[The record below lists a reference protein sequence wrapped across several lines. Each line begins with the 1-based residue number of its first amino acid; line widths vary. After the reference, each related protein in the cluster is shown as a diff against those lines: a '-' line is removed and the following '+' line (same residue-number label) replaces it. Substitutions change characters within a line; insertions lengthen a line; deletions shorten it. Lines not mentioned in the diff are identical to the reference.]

1 MKHLKYLLFLSI
13 VACSILFLYS
23 TVFAAAIGQ
32 SLTAPEDGW
41 VRIDDNDQNIT
52 YSGFSAY
59 PDSRYYNGYAHQSGT
74 PNSQIKF
81 NFTGSKIRLMFH
93 LGSGASASMK
103 VEIDGAAEY
112 FALAKADPQ
121 VPQGLA
127 YEKTGLSTGEHSVVI
142 TDVQHGSWNYDVY
155 FDSLD
160 IDQNGQVK
168 PFASVVP
175 PAGLTAILENNHVN
189 LTWNIVNSATG
200 YNVKRAETA
209 DGPFTTIASN
219 ITTNSYTDTQVTPG
233 NTYYYAV
240 TAISSS
246 ESGNSDII
254 SITMP
259 TTSTPTIDVTSQD
272 LVKVGDQFT
281 ADIVLNNVTNI
292 CAEDV
297 KITYDT
303 ALFDYVGTQDITGLK
318 IYSSTQTT
326 PGALRF
332 VVASLGKDNAV
343 NGQKAILKLVF
354 KAKAI
359 GQGKIDVIK
368 GRIADNGT
376 LEMDVADENCGEK
389 LITVQGKDVNRTGD
403 FTLLDLAI
411 DAWYYGDTAANTD
424 TTKYDADVV
433 VNGNIDDADLS
444 VIVTEMLKNTNYTPN
459 T

>member
-1 MKHLKYLLFLSI
+1 MKHLKYLLFISI

-23 TVFAAAIGQ
+23 TALAATVGQ
-32 SLTAPEDGW
+32 PLTAPEDGW
-41 VRIDDNDQNIT
+41 TRIDDSDLNIT
-52 YSGFSAY
+52 YVSFDKPYDDSG
-59 PDSRYYNGYAHQSGT
+59 DYNGAAHASTSQSAK
-74 PNSQIKF
+74 IKF
-81 NFTGSKIRLMFH
+81 NFVGSKIRLMFIM
-93 LGSGASASMK
+93 GTGASSSMN
-103 VEIDGAAEY
+103 VEIDGHSENFSLVKPSNIY
-112 FALAKADPQ
+112 
-121 VPQGLA
+121 QGLA
-127 YEKTGLSTGEHSVVI
+127 YEKTGLAYGEHSVVI
-142 TDVQHGSWNYDVY
+142 SNVQHGSWNWDIY
-155 FDSLD
+155 FDAMD
-160 IDQNGQVK
+160 IDQSGSIK
-168 PFASVVP
+168 PFNSVIPPSNLTASV
-175 PAGLTAILENNHVN
+175 TNNNVA
-189 LTWNIVNSATG
+189 LTWNTVSGATG
-200 YNVKRAETA
+200 YNVKRSTSS
-209 DGPFTTIASN
+209 GGSFTTIASN
-219 ITTNSYTDTQVTPG
+219 ISANSYIDTTVTPG
-233 NTYYYAV
+233 TTYYYV
-240 TAISSS
+240 VSAITST
-246 ESGNSDII
+246 ESGYSNEVSVAVQ
-254 SITMP
+254 SSNP
-259 TTSTPTIDVTSQD
+259 VIDVTSQD
-272 LVKVGDQFT
+272 LVKVGDEFT

-318 IYSSTQTT
+318 LYSSTQHT

-332 VVASLGKDNAV
+332 IVASLGKDNAV

-444 VIVTEMLKNTNYTPN
+444 VIVTEMLKNSNYTPN